1 LRGKVLSD
9 AQAIG
14 EDPNESLAKFKQD
27 YEAALPNLSPD
38 QLVAWKQ
45 FGVDLFSLNQQV
57 SGAAQSYSKFIAQFT
72 ASPLSKFE

>member
-9 AQAIG
+9 AQAI
-14 EDPNESLAKFKQD
+14 
-27 YEAALPNLSPD
+27 
-38 QLVAWKQ
+38 
-45 FGVDLFSLNQQV
+45 GVDLFSLNQQV